1 MLSGLSAPSLVKLKG
16 KALSAVRALSDVTKS
31 FFFLTSATGC
41 YKIGLVLSCCVVTM
55 DKKYVISFRASL
67 LLQQSTDLFVAMT
80 QRVFPSSA
88 GGRLRDFSS
97 ADIVYILHSHDN
109 IS

>member
-55 DKKYVISFRASL
+55 DNKYVISFRASL